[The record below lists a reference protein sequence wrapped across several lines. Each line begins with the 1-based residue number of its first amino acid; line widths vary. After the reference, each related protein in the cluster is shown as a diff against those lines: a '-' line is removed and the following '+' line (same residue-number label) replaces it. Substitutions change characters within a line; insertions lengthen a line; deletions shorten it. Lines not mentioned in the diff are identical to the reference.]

1 MRANRVVPLVF
12 LVSVAAC
19 AESLSVEPA
28 DRTDAVL
35 SQVPVR
41 TSYAKSGQ
49 DGLRLL
55 AVFETPPGLSPDD
68 LAFRTSMGGPRL
80 VATAMNPANY
90 LYEMTLDGELIVT
103 YADLG
108 GWSLTRGTRG
118 WAVDHFFQASG
129 GGGSLSIRELDRDYG
144 VVRDCNVDISGSGST
159 VPCDGL
165 AYDHHRG
172 TFVATDTDAN
182 LLLEVDCSTG
192 TVGSLVRVL
201 VPDGFPAPAGLVYDE
216 STRTFLGVLHGPA
229 ELVQFDHDGGLI
241 RRIDL
246 KPFGVQQPVGITV
259 GEGKLFV
266 ADELKG
272 DLNDTTGYI
281 YVFKLGAVIR

>member
-1 MRANRVVPLVF
+1 MRANRVVPLLF

-129 GGGSLSIRELDRDYG
+129 GGGSLSIRELADREPRPRPFL
-144 VVRDCNVDISGSGST
+144 RDGQ
-159 VPCDGL
+159 
-165 AYDHHRG
+165 
-172 TFVATDTDAN
+172 
-182 LLLEVDCSTG
+182 E
-192 TVGSLVRVL
+192 
-201 VPDGFPAPAGLVYDE
+201 
-216 STRTFLGVLHGPA
+216 LGPG
-229 ELVQFDHDGGLI
+229 
-241 RRIDL
+241 
-246 KPFGVQQPVGITV
+246 
-259 GEGKLFV
+259 
-266 ADELKG
+266 
-272 DLNDTTGYI
+272 
-281 YVFKLGAVIR
+281 